1 MIEVEVAHARPEKQ
15 KLLRLAV
22 PEGTTMLEAARRSGI
37 VEHFPDLELEKAPM
51 GIFGTP
57 EADPARRA
65 LVAGDRVEI
74 YRPLEVDPR
83 EARRARAARR

>member
-1 MIEVEVAHARPEKQ
+1 MITVEVAHARPEKQ
-15 KLLRLAV
+15 KLIRLSV

-37 VEHFPDLELEKAPM
+37 VEHFPDLELEKAAM

-57 EADPARRA
+57 EPAPAERELAD
-65 LVAGDRVEI
+65 GDRVEI
-74 YRPLEVDPR
+74 YRPLEIDPR